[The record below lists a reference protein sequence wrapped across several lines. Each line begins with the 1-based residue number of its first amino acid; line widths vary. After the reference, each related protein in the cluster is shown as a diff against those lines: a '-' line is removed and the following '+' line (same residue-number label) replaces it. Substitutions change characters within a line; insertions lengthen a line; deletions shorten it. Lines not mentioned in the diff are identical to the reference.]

1 MAGYTTYLFFGVN
14 ETRALANA
22 NNATLEFTYAISA
35 NGGASWTDYIYT
47 WNPTTNNNTFQ
58 CATSSWIRRLR
69 IRVTSNSSHIIDLS
83 PLSTV
88 DFTDNNNYRQGA
100 FPSGA
105 DIAYSNKIANMT
117 SYNSGSGYIPTY
129 LVVDNQQIDD
139 NTYET
144 IIETSTSDM
153 PNGYCLLGECLIA
166 DNTPQYQLTINTTNC
181 TSDVSSGSYYQGDS
195 ITVTL
200 TPNNGYGFKDIPTCD
215 DSSASIVENI
225 DGTVT
230 ITFTVSQNTTITAV
244 ANEYFTIDLS
254 GVYNATTNAS
264 GYHYNGNTETLI
276 VTANN
281 GYYFDIVPTFTYQ
294 DNYGSWHTLD
304 FSPIDDSE
312 YPTEFELTTTFN
324 VHSTPYIDAS
334 AIVIPPI
341 NNVGIVTIYLP
352 TATILRKLSKQRIQ
366 NGTYS
371 DYIDLGLYITDMFK
385 LFIDIDVA
393 GTQQIVLGTYNTQI
407 VCDVTTDDV
416 VTVDCGTIVVP
427 QYYYNVMDYQNT
439 YIRMYLPLYGFVEI
453 ETSKVMGKTITLF
466 YKVNLLNAKTLI
478 VLSDDSDNIIETW
491 ETNSGFRMPYILNN
505 DNKPLSD
512 FDSNASYMY
521 GFTPFIEITRD
532 LDYSTDNYKSNKD
545 AYVALN
551 TLSGFQQIELTYHDI
566 EASKEEIDMIIEQL
580 RNGVLF

>member
-1 MAGYTTYLFFGVN
+1 MATRLYFGIN
-14 ETRALANA
+14 ETKSLADA
-22 NNATLEFTYAISA
+22 NDVTLEFMYAISA
-35 NGGASWTDYIYT
+35 NGGTSWTDYIYS
-47 WNPTTNNNTFQ
+47 WNPSNNNTYFQ
-58 CATSSWIRRLR
+58 MTATSFIRRLK
-69 IRVTSNSSHIIDLS
+69 IRVTSNSSHIFDLS
-83 PLSTV
+83 PISAI
-88 DFTDNNNYRQGA
+88 DFTNNDNYRSGV
-100 FPSGA
+100 FPNG
-105 DIAYSNKIANMT
+105 DIAYTTKIDSMT
-117 SYNSGSGYIPTY
+117 LYNSGSGYVVGTQLI
-129 LVVDNQQIDD
+129 VDNSQIDE

-144 IIETSTSDM
+144 IIETADESG
-153 PNGYCLLGECLIA
+153 PYAYVLLGEYLIA
-166 DNTPQYQLTINTTNC
+166 DITPQYQLTINTTNC
-181 TSDVSSGSYYQGDS
+181 TSDVSSGIYYQGDVVS
-195 ITVTL
+195 VTL

-215 DSSASIVENI
+215 DSSATIIENI

-254 GVYNATTNAS
+254 NVYNATTNAS

-304 FSPIDDSE
+304 FSSIDDSE

-352 TATILRKLSKQRIQ
+352 TARVLRQLSKQRIQ

-371 DYIDLGLYITDMFK
+371 DYVDLGVYITDMFK
-385 LFIDIDVA
+385 LFIDIDIA

-416 VTVDCGTIVVP
+416 VTIDCGSIVVP

-453 ETSKVMGKTITLF
+453 ETSKVMGKTITLI
-466 YKVNLLNAKTLI
+466 YKVNLLNSKTLI

-505 DNKPLSD
+505 ENRPLND
-512 FDSNASYMY
+512 FDNNASYMY
-521 GFTPFIEITRD
+521 GFTPFMEITRD

-545 AYVALN
+545 VYIALN
-551 TLSGFQQIELTYHDI
+551 TLSGFQQIELTYHNI

>member
-1 MAGYTTYLFFGVN
+1 MATRLYFGIN
-14 ETRALANA
+14 ETKALATAYNV
-22 NNATLEFTYAISA
+22 TLEFTYAISA

-47 WNPTTNNNTFQ
+47 WTPSNNNTFFQ
-58 CATSSWIRRLR
+58 MTATTFIRRLR
-69 IRVTSNSSHIIDLS
+69 IRVTSNSTHIFDLS
-83 PLSTV
+83 PISNI
-88 DFTDNNNYRQGA
+88 DFTDNDTYRSGV
-100 FPSGA
+100 FPNG
-105 DIAYSNKIANMT
+105 DTAYTTKIDSMT
-117 SYNSGSGYIPTY
+117 LYNSGSGY
-129 LVVDNQQIDD
+129 LVGTQLVLDNNQVDE

-144 IIETSTSDM
+144 IIETADESG
-153 PNGYCLLGECLIA
+153 PYAYILLGEYLIA
-166 DNTPQYQLTINTTNC
+166 DVTPQYQLTINTTNC

-195 ITVTL
+195 ITITL

-215 DSSASIVENI
+215 DSSASIIENI

-416 VTVDCGTIVVP
+416 VTVDCGSIVVP

-521 GFTPFIEITRD
+521 GFTPFVEITRD

>member
-22 NNATLEFTYAISA
+22 NNATLEFSYAISA

-69 IRVTSNSSHIIDLS
+69 IRVTSNSSRVIDLS
-83 PLSTV
+83 PMSTI

-153 PNGYCLLGECLIA
+153 PNGYCLMGECLIA
-166 DNTPQYQLTINTTNC
+166 DVTPQYQLSINTTNC
-181 TSDVSSGSYYQGDS
+181 TSDIASGSYYQGDS

-200 TPNNGYGFKDIPTCD
+200 TPNNGYGFKNIPVCS
-215 DSSASIVENI
+215 DSSAIITENI

-244 ANEYFTIDLS
+244 ANEYFTIDIS
-254 GVYNATTNAS
+254 NVYNATTNAS
-264 GYHYNGNTETLI
+264 GYHYNGITETLV

-385 LFIDIDVA
+385 LFIDIDIA

-416 VTVDCGTIVVP
+416 VTVDCGSIVVP

-453 ETSKVMGKTITLF
+453 ETSKVMGKTISLF

-478 VLSDDSDNIIETW
+478 VLTDDSDNIIETW

>member
-1 MAGYTTYLFFGVN
+1 MATRLYFGIN
-14 ETRALANA
+14 ETKSLADA
-22 NNATLEFTYAISA
+22 NDVTLEFMYAISA
-35 NGGASWTDYIYT
+35 NGGTSWTDYIYS
-47 WNPTTNNNTFQ
+47 WNPSNNNTYFQ
-58 CATSSWIRRLR
+58 MTATSFIRRLK
-69 IRVTSNSSHIIDLS
+69 IRVTSNSSHIFDLS
-83 PLSTV
+83 PISAI
-88 DFTDNNNYRQGA
+88 DFTNNDNYRSGV
-100 FPSGA
+100 FPNG
-105 DIAYSNKIANMT
+105 DIAYTTKIDSMT
-117 SYNSGSGYIPTY
+117 LYNSGSGYVVGTQLI
-129 LVVDNQQIDD
+129 VDNSQIDE

-144 IIETSTSDM
+144 IIETADESG
-153 PNGYCLLGECLIA
+153 PYAYVLLGEYLIA
-166 DNTPQYQLTINTTNC
+166 DITPQYQLTINTTNC
-181 TSDVSSGSYYQGDS
+181 TSDVSSGIYYQGDVVS
-195 ITVTL
+195 VTL

-215 DSSASIVENI
+215 DSSATIIENI

-254 GVYNATTNAS
+254 NVYNATTNAS

-304 FSPIDDSE
+304 FSSIDDSE

-352 TATILRKLSKQRIQ
+352 TARVLRQLSKQRIQ

-371 DYIDLGLYITDMFK
+371 DYIDLGVYITDMFK
-385 LFIDIDVA
+385 LFIDIDIA

-416 VTVDCGTIVVP
+416 VTIDCGSIVVP

-453 ETSKVMGKTITLF
+453 ETSKVMGKTITLI
-466 YKVNLLNAKTLI
+466 YKVNLLNSKTLI

-505 DNKPLSD
+505 ENRPLND
-512 FDSNASYMY
+512 FDNNASYMY
-521 GFTPFIEITRD
+521 GFTPFMEITRD

-545 AYVALN
+545 VYIALN
-551 TLSGFQQIELTYHDI
+551 TLSGFQQIELTYHNI